1 MIYLIGAGPGDPGLL
16 TLRGR
21 EVLGLADVVVY
32 DFLANSELLAFARP
46 DAERVYVGKRGGAH
60 TLAQDKINELL
71 VDLGRAG
78 KSVARLKGGDPYIFG
93 RGGEEAA
100 ALAAAGIAFEVVP
113 GVTAGSAVAAYA
125 GIPVTQRGLSSSVA
139 FITGHEDADKA
150 FSAHNWDALAHGA
163 ETLVF
168 YMGVK
173 ALPEISARL
182 LEAGLPGS
190 RPAAA
195 VEWGTTPRQ
204 RAVLSTLA
212 DLPQAA
218 AEAEIAAPALVIV
231 GEVAALRE
239 TLQWYEKK
247 PLFGRTVVVT
257 RSREQAGELAASL
270 AALGAEVMEFP
281 CIEVSPLPD
290 KSLIHGAIGRLAD
303 YAWVVF
309 TSANGVKFFWDEL
322 TALGK
327 DSRVFAPCRVAAIG
341 PGTAAALVERGI
353 IADFLPKSFV
363 AESVVEGLT
372 ALGVAGRRVLIPR
385 AVSARDVLP
394 QGLERA
400 GATVRVLPVYEAK
413 PCFNDRAALE
423 EALARGAVDCVTFA
437 SSGTVDNFFAG
448 ISPVMLKKQRASAE
462 AAGGGR
468 PHFACIGP
476 ITRST
481 LETYGLP
488 CDIEPQEY
496 TIGALVTALADFYK
510 S

>member
-93 RGGEEAA
+93 RGGEEAS
-100 ALAAAGIAFEVVP
+100 ALAAAGLAFEVVP

-341 PGTAAALVERGI
+341 PGTAAALAERGI

-476 ITRST
+476 ITKAT

-496 TIGALVTALADFYK
+496 TIGALVSALADFYK